1 MARRATRWTRAQARE
16 IVDEL
21 EASGQSMAE
30 FGRQRG
36 LNPERIRKW
45 RTRFRREATEAS
57 PRIVELV
64 ARREATAEGG
74 PAQYR
79 RLKACVTG
87 GFSTSIATHV
97 SSMRAGPAAAIGSGR
112 AADEVCTTGS

>member
-1 MARRATRWTRAQARE
+1 MARRATRWTRAQALE

-21 EASGQSMAE
+21 EASGQSMAD
-30 FGRQRG
+30 FGRERG

-64 ARREATAEGG
+64 ARREAPGARVWVHCPSGHRVEVVDVE
-74 PAQYR
+74 
-79 RLKACVTG
+79 L
-87 GFSTSIATHV
+87 S
-97 SSMRAGPAAAIGSGR
+97 AGLR
-112 AADEVCTTGS
+112 AALLAVAEVSGC

>member
-1 MARRATRWTRAQARE
+1 MARRATRWTRTQARE

-21 EASGQSMAE
+21 DASGQSMAE

-45 RTRFRREATEAS
+45 RTRFRREASNAS

-64 ARREATAEGG
+64 SRREAPGARVQVHCPSGHRVEVLDVELLEG
-74 PAQYR
+74 
-79 RLKACVTG
+79 L
-87 GFSTSIATHV
+87 
-97 SSMRAGPAAAIGSGR
+97 R
-112 AADEVCTTGS
+112 AALAAVSEVTRC